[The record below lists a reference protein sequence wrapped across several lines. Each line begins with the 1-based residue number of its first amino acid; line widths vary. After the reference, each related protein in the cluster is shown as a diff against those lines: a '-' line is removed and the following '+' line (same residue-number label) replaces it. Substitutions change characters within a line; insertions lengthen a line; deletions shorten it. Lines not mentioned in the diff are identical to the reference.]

1 MLDYHVGMALEI
13 KQTARLAQTLV
24 ITPQLQQA
32 IKLLQLSQ
40 IELAD
45 LIQKELLENPVL
57 EEQADIAENENQEA
71 QGQQED
77 GEMNEA
83 GEGSDANGTISSE
96 AQGLDE
102 VGNAEREFQEPKDFD
117 WENYVNT
124 FSASTQYVEREIDP
138 NFENISYENILRQG
152 ESLQDHLLWQL
163 HLNKSDELELQ
174 VATELIGNI
183 NDDGYFTGDVEEV
196 AKKFDLRGSEVED
209 VLKRIQEFDPLGAGS
224 RTLQECLLVQIKAYE
239 EPLKQQLQ
247 TIISDHLPDLERHD
261 YSGIAKKTSLTS
273 ERVQELAQF
282 VSQLEPKPG
291 RPFSTEQPQY
301 ISPDVY
307 INKVG
312 EEYIVTLNEDGLPRL
327 QISEFYRRSLM
338 KGNDVAGKTKDYIQ
352 DRLRAAS
359 WLIKSIHQRQRT
371 LYKVTKS
378 IIKFQ
383 REFFDNGIEHLKP
396 LVLKEVADDIE
407 MHESTVSRVTT
418 NKYVY
423 SPRGIFELKFFFNSG
438 VHQLEGG
445 GVASEAVKSRIKALL
460 DAEER
465 TKPLSDQD
473 IAEELKKFNID
484 IARRTVAKY
493 REAMGILPSSKRRH
507 RI

>member
-1 MLDYHVGMALEI
+1 MALEI
-13 KQTARLAQTLV
+13 KQTVRLSQNLV

-40 IELAD
+40 VELAD

-57 EEQADIAENENQEA
+57 EEQTDGPDGEAQDLQASPEETIEGGENQEA
-71 QGQQED
+71 STLP
-77 GEMNEA
+77 EA
-83 GEGSDANGTISSE
+83 GQVE
-96 AQGLDE
+96 E
-102 VGNAEREFQEPKDFD
+102 VGNAQSEFQEPKDFD

-138 NFENISYENILRQG
+138 HSEQFSYENILRQG
-152 ESLQDHLLWQL
+152 ESLHDHLLWQL
-163 HLNKSDELELQ
+163 HMGKSDELELQ
-174 VATELIGNI
+174 IATEIIGNI
-183 NDDGYFTGDVEEV
+183 NEDGYFIGSLEEISQ
-196 AKKFDLRGSEVED
+196 KFELRPTQIED
-209 VLKRIQEFDPLGAGS
+209 VLKKIQQFDPLGVGS
-224 RTLQECLLVQIKAYE
+224 RNLQECLLTQIQSYE
-239 EPLKQQLQ
+239 EPLRNQLHVLI
-247 TIISDHLPDLERHD
+247 TDHLSDLERHD
-261 YSGIAKKTSLTS
+261 FAHIAKKMGLNTA
-273 ERVQELAQF
+273 RVQELALF
-282 VSQLEPKPG
+282 VSHLEPKPG

-301 ISPDVY
+301 ITPDVY

-312 EEYIVTLNEDGLPRL
+312 EEFVVTLNEEGLPRL
-327 QISEFYRRSLM
+327 QISDFYRRSLM
-338 KGNDVAGKTKDYIQ
+338 KGNTDVAGKTKDYIQ
-352 DRLRAAS
+352 DRLRAAT

-383 REFFDNGIEHLKP
+383 RDFFDQGIEQLKP

-445 GVASEAVKSRIKALL
+445 GVASEAVKSRIKALV
-460 DAEER
+460 DTETN

-493 REAMGILPSSKRRH
+493 REAMGILPSSKRRY

>member
-1 MLDYHVGMALEI
+1 MALEI
-13 KQTARLAQTLV
+13 KQTVRLSQNLV

-57 EEQADIAENENQEA
+57 EEQADIADAEPQDA
-71 QGQQED
+71 QSLNSED
-77 GEMNEA
+77 GAEA
-83 GEGSDANGTISSE
+83 GEGSE
-96 AQGLDE
+96 AGPAPESTGLEE
-102 VGNAEREFQEPKDFD
+102 VGNAQSELKEPKDFD
-117 WENYVNT
+117 WENYVND
-124 FSASTQYVEREIDP
+124 FSASSQYVEREIDP
-138 NFENISYENILRQG
+138 NSEQYSYENILRQG
-152 ESLQDHLLWQL
+152 ETLQDHLLWQL
-163 HLNKSDELELQ
+163 HMGKTDELEYKI
-174 VATELIGNI
+174 ATEIVGNI
-183 NDDGYFTGDVEEV
+183 NEDGYFIGSIDEIAQKLELRAAQVEE
-196 AKKFDLRGSEVED
+196 
-209 VLKRIQEFDPLGAGS
+209 VLKRIQEFDPLGVGS
-224 RTLQECLLVQIKAYE
+224 RNLQECLLVQIRPYE
-239 EPLKQQLQ
+239 EPLKQQLHVL
-247 TIISDHLPDLERHD
+247 ISDHLSDLERHD
-261 YSGIAKKTSLTS
+261 YSGIAKKMGLNS
-273 ERVQELAQF
+273 ERVQELAHF

-291 RPFSTEQPQY
+291 RPFTSEQPQY
-301 ISPDVY
+301 VTPDVY
-307 INKVG
+307 ISKVG
-312 EEYIVTLNEDGLPRL
+312 EEYMVSLNEDGLPRL
-327 QISEFYRRSLM
+327 QISDFYRRSLA
-338 KGNDVAGKTKDYIQ
+338 KGNTDVAGKTKDYIQ
-352 DRLRAAS
+352 DRLRAAT

-383 REFFDNGIEHLKP
+383 REFFDHGIEELKP

-418 NKYVY
+418 NKYVF

-438 VHQLEGG
+438 IHQLEGG
-445 GVASEAVKSRIKALL
+445 GVASEAVKSRIKSLIDLEAN
-460 DAEER
+460 

-507 RI
+507 RV